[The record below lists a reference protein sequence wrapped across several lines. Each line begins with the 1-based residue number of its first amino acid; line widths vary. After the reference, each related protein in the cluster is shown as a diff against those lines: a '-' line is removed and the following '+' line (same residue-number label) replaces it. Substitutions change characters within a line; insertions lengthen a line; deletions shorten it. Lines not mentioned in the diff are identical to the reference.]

1 MKNKNLSS
9 CSRETKQNNRHFC
22 AFLVIII
29 IPTIVA
35 GIFLLPKNIF
45 ASDITPENLIRLT
58 NDKRIKNGLKPL
70 KTDFALKKAANEK
83 AEHLAENEYF
93 AHTSPS
99 GKTFIEWI
107 KDAGYNYL
115 YAGENLAMDFI
126 TAEAVVDAW
135 MNSESHR
142 KNILSS
148 DYTDI
153 AIVSKD
159 TIFKNQ
165 PTIITVQ
172 MFGRLKESASQLTVF
187 NFNDIIEKDSE
198 EEVAVLPN
206 CLNYKN
212 VNLLYF
218 KNENNRIDKI
228 VLAVVENRA
237 PYKTARINSDIQYP
251 KIAGEYAQLQTA
263 KADFANRNI
272 LFCLISMAVLIIS
285 IKYIRKI
292 NYTCPISRQV
302 PVNHNTQIHH
312 HIKA

>member
-1 MKNKNLSS
+1 MKNKNLFSYN
-9 CSRETKQNNRHFC
+9 RETKQKNRHFC

-35 GIFLLPKNIF
+35 GIFLSPKNIF

-70 KTDFALKKAANEK
+70 KIDFALKNAANEK
-83 AEHLAENEYF
+83 AEHLAKNEYF
-93 AHTSPS
+93 AHTAPS

-107 KDAGYNYL
+107 KDAGYDYL

-126 TAEAVVDAW
+126 TAEAVIEAW

-142 KNILSS
+142 KNILSL

-153 AIVSKD
+153 AIVSKEA
-159 TIFKNQ
+159 IFKNQ

-172 MFGRLKESASQLTVF
+172 MFGRQKNIAPQLTTL
-187 NFNDIIEKDSE
+187 NFNDIIKKDSE
-198 EEVAVLPN
+198 EKIAVLPN

-218 KNENNRIDKI
+218 QKKNNRIDKI
-228 VLAVVENRA
+228 VLAAVENRA
-237 PYKTARINSDIQYP
+237 PYKAASLLIDQPQTNSGIQYP
-251 KIAGEYAQLQTA
+251 KIAGEYAQLQAANT
-263 KADFANRNI
+263 DFINQNM
-272 LFCLISMAVLIIS
+272 LLCLISMAVLIIS
-285 IKYIRKI
+285 IICIRKV
-292 NYTCPISRQV
+292 NYI
-302 PVNHNTQIHH
+302 PVSHNTQIHH
-312 HIKA
+312 HLKI